1 MICDWMNRPLPW
13 LVETVGNMSLKGQ
26 ITLATVVLLVII
38 AGWTL
43 IKNRAFIATLF
54 SDDEPYDAGWME
66 YDAWFDTRPERKR

>member
-1 MICDWMNRPLPW
+1 MICDWINRHLPW
-13 LVETVGNMSLKGQ
+13 LVKTIGNMSLKGQ
-26 ITLATVVLLVII
+26 ITLAAVVLFVVV

-43 IKNRAFIATLF
+43 IKNCAFIAALL

>member
-1 MICDWMNRPLPW
+1 MICDWINRHLPW
-13 LVETVGNMSLKGQ
+13 LVKTIGNMSLKGQ
-26 ITLATVVLLVII
+26 ITLAAVVLFMVV

-43 IKNRAFIATLF
+43 IKNRAFVVVLL

>member
-1 MICDWMNRPLPW
+1 MICDWINRHLPW
-13 LVETVGNMSLKGQ
+13 LVNTIGNMSLKGQ
-26 ITLATVVLLVII
+26 ITLAAVVLFVVV

-43 IKNRAFIATLF
+43 IKNRAFVVVLL